1 MCYFIRLTI
10 SILDVRELEF
20 GAVWITSCV
29 SRNAVRRK
37 GVCPPLPF
45 GTVLL
50 FREGQTERNLSSS
63 DMIVNEAGA
72 NRPRYVIYTAS

>member
-1 MCYFIRLTI
+1 MRSGLRVVCRAMRF
-10 SILDVRELEF
+10 DV
-20 GAVWITSCV
+20 
-29 SRNAVRRK
+29 K